1 MGYHYVTARVVRR
14 KRRIGLLPLAG
25 LCLALLTVPGALPAR
40 SAGAEPVFG
49 PPLAGP
55 PGPDRW
61 FISQWYGNTVW
72 AYQNRAQVYGAGQGI
87 HFGVDFAARCGTP
100 VIAIGDGT
108 VFAVDG
114 PYGAAPHNL
123 VIRHPNGLF
132 SLYGHL
138 LERPS
143 IAVGAAVRAGQP
155 VALVGDPAGERCD
168 IEPHV
173 HLEIRRAGMSEAVNP
188 VPLVALDW
196 ERAAIGLRR
205 NGLRF
210 AIDLDDPATWTTPG
224 DQPSIVFGQ
233 RLLNDYPRA
242 WP

>member
-1 MGYHYVTARVVRR
+1 MVGVATRDALNKRRVVLA
-14 KRRIGLLPLAG
+14 LLVG
-25 LCLALLTVPGALPAR
+25 LCLAPLATTLALPAR
-40 SAGAEPVFG
+40 AVGAEPIFG

-72 AYQNRAQVYGAGQGI
+72 AYQNRSLVYGAGQGI
-87 HFGVDFAARCGTP
+87 HFGVDFATRCGTP

-114 PYGAAPHNL
+114 PYGSAPHNL

-143 IAVGAAVRAGQP
+143 IAVGTPVRAGQQ

-168 IEPHV
+168 IEPHL
-173 HLEIRRAGMSEAVNP
+173 HLEIRRAGMTEAVNP

-210 AIDLDDPATWTTPG
+210 EIDLDDPTTWTTAA

-233 RLLNDYPRA
+233 RLLNNYPRA

>member
-1 MGYHYVTARVVRR
+1 MAAHGVRR
-14 KRRIGLLPLAG
+14 KYRPGLAWLLG
-25 LCLALLTVPGALPAR
+25 LCLASAAALVVLPAR
-40 SAGAEPVFG
+40 TAGAEPIFG
-49 PPLAGP
+49 PLLAGP
-55 PGPDRW
+55 PGPDHW

-72 AYQNRAQVYGAGQGI
+72 AHQNREEVYDQGQGI
-87 HFGVDFAARCGTP
+87 HFGVDFATPCGTP

-114 PYGAAPHNL
+114 PYGSAPHNL

-138 LERPS
+138 LERPT
-143 IAVGAAVRAGQP
+143 IAVGTIVRKGDK
-155 VALVGDPAGERCD
+155 VALSGDPAGERCD
-168 IEPHV
+168 VEPHV

-188 VPLVALDW
+188 VPLIALDW
-196 ERAAIGLRR
+196 DRAAIGLRR

-210 AIDLDDPATWTTPG
+210 EIDLDDPVPWTMPA
-224 DQPSIVFGQ
+224 DQPDIVFGQ
-233 RLLNDYPRA
+233 RLINDFPRA

>member
-1 MGYHYVTARVVRR
+1 MAQVSRCRTTM
-14 KRRIGLLPLAG
+14 LLL
-25 LCLALLTVPGALPAR
+25 LALLGAAVLGAALPVGR
-40 SAGAEPVFG
+40 AGAAPPFG
-49 PPLAGP
+49 PPLGGT

-72 AYQNRAQVYGAGQGI
+72 AYQNRAAVYGAGQGI
-87 HFGVDFAARCGTP
+87 HFGVDFAAPCGTP
-100 VIAIGDGT
+100 VLAIGDGT
-108 VFAVDG
+108 VFATDG
-114 PYGAAPHNL
+114 PYGSAPHNL

-138 LERPS
+138 LERPKL
-143 IAVGAAVRAGQP
+143 AVGTAVRAGQA

-196 ERAAIGLRR
+196 DRASIGLRR

-210 AIDLDDPATWTTPG
+210 ALDLDDPQPWTTPY
-224 DQPSIVFGQ
+224 DQPDITFGQ
-233 RLLNDYPRA
+233 ALINDFPRV

>member
-1 MGYHYVTARVVRR
+1 MAVRMLR
-14 KRRIGLLPLAG
+14 STRRFGLALLAA
-25 LCLALLTVPGALPAR
+25 LCLAPALALGALPAR
-40 SAGAEPVFG
+40 SASAEPVFG

-72 AYQNRAQVYGAGQGI
+72 AYQNRSQVYGAGQGI
-87 HFGVDFAARCGTP
+87 HFGVDFATPCGTA
-100 VIAIGDGT
+100 VIAVGDGT
-108 VFAVDG
+108 IFAVDG
-114 PYGAAPHNL
+114 PYGSAPHNL

-143 IAVGAAVRAGQP
+143 IAVGTAVRRGDK
-155 VALVGDPAGERCD
+155 VALSGDPSGERCD

-173 HLEIRRAGMSEAVNP
+173 HLEIRRAGMSEAINP

-210 AIDLDDPATWTTPG
+210 EIDLDDPAPWTTPA
-224 DQPSIVFGQ
+224 DQPDIVFGQ
-233 RLLNDYPRA
+233 RLLNDFRRA

>member
-1 MGYHYVTARVVRR
+1 MAARTIRGR
-14 KRRIGLLPLAG
+14 CRLG
-25 LCLALLTVPGALPAR
+25 LALLAALGLVSAAALGALPAR
-40 SAGAEPVFG
+40 PVGAEPVFG

-55 PGPDRW
+55 PGTNSW

-72 AYQNRAQVYGAGQGI
+72 AYQNRSQVYGAGQGI
-87 HFGVDFAARCGTP
+87 HFGVDFATPCGTP

-114 PYGAAPHNL
+114 PYGSAPHNL
-123 VIRHPNGLF
+123 VIRHPDGLL

-138 LERPS
+138 LERPT
-143 IAVGAAVRAGQP
+143 IAVGTAVRAGDR
-155 VALVGDPAGERCD
+155 VALSGDPAGDRCD
-168 IEPHV
+168 IEPHL

-188 VPLVALDW
+188 VPLVDLDW

-210 AIDLDDPATWTTPG
+210 VIDLDDPAPWTTPT

-233 RLLNDYPRA
+233 RLLNDFPRA

>member
-1 MGYHYVTARVVRR
+1 VTAREVRS
-14 KRRIGLLPLAG
+14 KRPIGLGLAVG
-25 LCLALLTVPGALPAR
+25 FCLALLALPGAIPAR
-40 SAGAEPVFG
+40 PAGAEPVFG

-72 AYQNRAQVYGAGQGI
+72 AYQNRSQVYGAGQGI

-114 PYGAAPHNL
+114 PYGSAPHNL

-138 LERPS
+138 LERPA
-143 IAVGAAVRAGQP
+143 IAVGTAVRAGQA

-224 DQPSIVFGQ
+224 DQPSITFGQ